1 MVRLSCRKITVLS
14 ISISFRPMAEM
25 NRTVQSI
32 KNARVSLFF
41 SVLVLVLGFFSRKI
55 LIDCLGAEVLGL
67 NTTATNLLGF
77 LNLAELGI
85 SAAIS
90 YTLYTPLFQKD
101 NETINEIV
109 AVQGWLY
116 RRIAYIVL
124 AGGAVLLCFFPW
136 IFAKMELPLWYAY
149 GSFGVLLLAAMLGYI
164 INYQQI
170 VLSADQ
176 QEYKINYN
184 VQGFRALKLL
194 MQIVGIGYFHQGY
207 IYWLVIELLMSVVT
221 CLSLKKTIHRSFPW
235 LHPDLSKGKM
245 LSRKHSVIIKKT
257 KQLFFHKFAA
267 YVLGQTSPLIIYAFL
282 SLTVVAIY
290 GNYMLLVVSVSMI
303 VTSIFN
309 GMNASIGNLIAE
321 GNKDKILSFFRE
333 YTVSRYW
340 LASVICFC
348 LFHLSHSFI
357 SFWVGKDYLLD
368 STSFVLLVIYAFIAM
383 TRTNDSFIVAYGLF
397 QDVYAPVVEAILN
410 LGLSVVLGY
419 YYGLAGIIGGV
430 IISLLFIAYGWKPY
444 FLYSRGFKLPFK
456 GYVLYISKIL
466 FMIIGSYS
474 ISQCFFMYVW
484 QGVLCENIVEWIIH
498 SLCVLSIHGIISL
511 CVFFFLDK
519 AFRSFIYRFFYLLNR
534 K

>member
-14 ISISFRPMAEM
+14 ISISFRLMAEM

-32 KNARVSLFF
+32 KNARISLFF
-41 SVLVLVLGFFSRKI
+41 SVFVLVLGFFSRKI
-55 LIDCLGAEVLGL
+55 LIDCLGVEVLGL

-101 NETINEIV
+101 YETINEIV

-124 AGGAVLLCFFPW
+124 AGGAVLMCFFPW

-194 MQIVGIGYFHQGY
+194 MQIIGIGYFKQGY
-207 IYWLVIELLMSVVT
+207 VYWLVVELVMSVVT
-221 CLSLKKTIHRSFPW
+221 CFFLNKTIRRSFPW
-235 LHPDLSKGKM
+235 LCPDLSTGKM
-245 LSRKHSVIIKKT
+245 LSQKHSEIIRKT
-257 KQLFFHKFAA
+257 KQLFFHRFAG

-282 SLTVVAIY
+282 SLTVGAIY
-290 GNYMLLVVSVSMI
+290 GNYMLLVVSISTI
-303 VTSIFN
+303 LTSVVN
-309 GMNASIGNLIAE
+309 GMNAGIGNLVAE
-321 GNKDKILSFFRE
+321 GDKKKILSFYRE

-340 LASVICFC
+340 IASVICFC
-348 LFHLSHSFI
+348 LFYLSNSFMSLWI
-357 SFWVGKDYLLD
+357 GKEYLLD
-368 STSFVLLVIYAFIAM
+368 STSFILLVIYAFVTM
-383 TRTNDSFIVAYGLF
+383 VRTNEAFISAYGLF
-397 QDVYAPVVEAILN
+397 QDIYAPVIEAALN
-410 LGLSVVLGY
+410 LGLSILLGY
-419 YYGLAGIIGGV
+419 YWGLPGILSGV
-430 IISLLFIAYGWKPY
+430 LISILVVICCWKPY
-444 FLYSRGFKLPFK
+444 FLYTQGFGISIWGYILLIVKILLLIAISWSVCHYILHYSMHILCGSFMEWVFVSIKVLILYSFVSAIVFYLSYMEFRLFICRLLLAFKLK
-456 GYVLYISKIL
+456 
-466 FMIIGSYS
+466 
-474 ISQCFFMYVW
+474 
-484 QGVLCENIVEWIIH
+484 
-498 SLCVLSIHGIISL
+498 
-511 CVFFFLDK
+511 
-519 AFRSFIYRFFYLLNR
+519 
-534 K
+534 

>member
-1 MVRLSCRKITVLS
+1 MS
-14 ISISFRPMAEM
+14 EM

-101 NETINEIV
+101 YETINEIV

-124 AGGAVLLCFFPW
+124 AGGAVLMCFFPW

-194 MQIVGIGYFHQGY
+194 MQIVGIGYFH
-207 IYWLVIELLMSVVT
+207 
-221 CLSLKKTIHRSFPW
+221 
-235 LHPDLSKGKM
+235 PDLSKGKM

-257 KQLFFHKFAA
+257 KQLFFHKFAT

-290 GNYMLLVVSVSMI
+290 GNYMLLVVSTSMI
-303 VTSIFN
+303 VTSMVN
-309 GMNASIGNLIAE
+309 GMNAGIGNLVAE
-321 GNKDKILSFFRE
+321 GNKEKILSFYRE

-340 LASVICFC
+340 IASIICFC
-348 LFHLSHSFI
+348 LFYLSHSFVSLWI
-357 SFWVGKDYLLD
+357 GEEYLLD
-368 STSFVLLVIYAFIAM
+368 STSFTLLVIYAFVTM
-383 TRTNDSFIVAYGLF
+383 TRTNDPFIAAYGLF
-397 QDVYAPVVEAILN
+397 QDIYAPAIEATLN
-410 LGLSVVLGY
+410 LGLSVLLGY
-419 YYGLAGIIGGV
+419 YYGLSGIITGV
-430 IISLLFIAYGWKPY
+430 LISLLLVICCWKPY
-444 FLYSRGFKLPFK
+444 FLYSCGFKRPVWSYLFLIGK
-456 GYVLYISKIL
+456 IMCLVIISWGVSCFLLEYMDLSCGNFMDWIYISLKIL
-466 FMIIGSYS
+466 FLYAL
-474 ISQCFFMYVW
+474 F
-484 QGVLCENIVEWIIH
+484 
-498 SLCVLSIHGIISL
+498 SLCI
-511 CVFFFLDK
+511 FQMFDRN
-519 AFRSFIYRFFYLLNR
+519 FRAVSKRIFQLI
-534 K
+534 KCK

>member
-1 MVRLSCRKITVLS
+1 MS
-14 ISISFRPMAEM
+14 EM

-41 SVLVLVLGFFSRKI
+41 SILVLILGFFSRKI

-90 YTLYTPLFQKD
+90 YTLYAPLFQKD
-101 NETINEIV
+101 YEIINEIV

-124 AGGAVLLCFFPW
+124 AGGAVLMCFFPW

-257 KQLFFHKFAA
+257 KQLFFHKFAT

-290 GNYMLLVVSVSMI
+290 GNYMLLVVSISMLI
-303 VTSIFN
+303 TNVFN
-309 GMNASIGNLIAE
+309 GMNAGIGNLIAE
-321 GNKDKILSFFRE
+321 GNLDKILSFFRE

-340 LASVICFC
+340 FASVVCFC
-348 LFHLSHSFI
+348 LFYLSHSFMSLWI
-357 SFWVGKDYLLD
+357 GDGYLLD
-368 STSFVLLVIYAFIAM
+368 STSFTLLVMYAFVSM
-383 TRTNDSFIVAYGLF
+383 TRTNDSFISAYGLF
-397 QDVYAPVVEAILN
+397 QDIYAPIIEASLN
-410 LGLSVVLGY
+410 LGLSILLGY
-419 YYGLAGIIGGV
+419 YYGLPGIISGV
-430 IISLLFIAYGWKPY
+430 LISLLLVVCCWKPY
-444 FLYSRGFKLPFK
+444 FLYSHGFKISVFGYLLLIGKIVCLIILSWCISRFFLKYIDLSCSTFIDWLFVSFK
-456 GYVLYISKIL
+456 TLLLYGL
-466 FMIIGSYS
+466 
-474 ISQCFFMYVW
+474 
-484 QGVLCENIVEWIIH
+484 
-498 SLCVLSIHGIISL
+498 ISL
-511 CVFFFLDK
+511 C
-519 AFRSFIYRFFYLLNR
+519 SFQLLSKDFKSFTQRIYQIIKR

>member
-14 ISISFRPMAEM
+14 ISISFRLMSEM

-101 NETINEIV
+101 YETINEIV

-124 AGGAVLLCFFPW
+124 AGGAVLMCFFPW

-221 CLSLKKTIHRSFPW
+221 CLFLKKTIHRSFPW

-257 KQLFFHKFAA
+257 KQLFFHKFAT

-290 GNYMLLVVSVSMI
+290 GNYMLLVVSTSMI
-303 VTSIFN
+303 VTSMVN
-309 GMNASIGNLIAE
+309 GMNAGIGNLVAE
-321 GNKDKILSFFRE
+321 GNKEKILSFYRE

-340 LASVICFC
+340 IASIICFC
-348 LFHLSHSFI
+348 LFYLSHSFVSLWI
-357 SFWVGKDYLLD
+357 GEEYLLD
-368 STSFVLLVIYAFIAM
+368 STSFTLLVIYAFVTM
-383 TRTNDSFIVAYGLF
+383 TRTNDPFIAAYGLF
-397 QDVYAPVVEAILN
+397 QDIYAPAIEATLN
-410 LGLSVVLGY
+410 LGLSVLLGY
-419 YYGLAGIIGGV
+419 YYGLSGIITGV
-430 IISLLFIAYGWKPY
+430 LISLLLVICCWKPY
-444 FLYSRGFKLPFK
+444 FLYSCGFKRPVWSYLFLIGK
-456 GYVLYISKIL
+456 IMCLVIISWGVSCFLLEYMDLSFGNFMDWIYISLKIL
-466 FMIIGSYS
+466 FLYALFS
-474 ISQCFFMYVW
+474 
-484 QGVLCENIVEWIIH
+484 LCIQKENIKHPKI
-498 SLCVLSIHGIISL
+498 
-511 CVFFFLDK
+511 
-519 AFRSFIYRFFYLLNR
+519 
-534 K
+534 

>member
-14 ISISFRPMAEM
+14 ISISFRLMSEM

-101 NETINEIV
+101 YETINEIV

-124 AGGAVLLCFFPW
+124 AGGAVLMCFFPW

-221 CLSLKKTIHRSFPW
+221 CLFLKKTIHRSFPW

-245 LSRKHSVIIKKT
+245 LSRKHSVIIKN
-257 KQLFFHKFAA
+257 
-267 YVLGQTSPLIIYAFL
+267 QTI
-282 SLTVVAIY
+282 
-290 GNYMLLVVSVSMI
+290 
-303 VTSIFN
+303 
-309 GMNASIGNLIAE
+309 
-321 GNKDKILSFFRE
+321 
-333 YTVSRYW
+333 
-340 LASVICFC
+340 
-348 LFHLSHSFI
+348 
-357 SFWVGKDYLLD
+357 
-368 STSFVLLVIYAFIAM
+368 
-383 TRTNDSFIVAYGLF
+383 
-397 QDVYAPVVEAILN
+397 
-410 LGLSVVLGY
+410 
-419 YYGLAGIIGGV
+419 
-430 IISLLFIAYGWKPY
+430 
-444 FLYSRGFKLPFK
+444 
-456 GYVLYISKIL
+456 
-466 FMIIGSYS
+466 
-474 ISQCFFMYVW
+474 
-484 QGVLCENIVEWIIH
+484 
-498 SLCVLSIHGIISL
+498 VLS
-511 CVFFFLDK
+511 
-519 AFRSFIYRFFYLLNR
+519 
-534 K
+534 

>member
-1 MVRLSCRKITVLS
+1 MS
-14 ISISFRPMAEM
+14 EM

-101 NETINEIV
+101 YETINEIV

-124 AGGAVLLCFFPW
+124 AGGAVLMCFFPW

-221 CLSLKKTIHRSFPW
+221 CLFLKKTIHRSFPW

-257 KQLFFHKFAA
+257 KQLFFHKFAT

-290 GNYMLLVVSVSMI
+290 GNYMLLVVSIYMV

-309 GMNASIGNLIAE
+309 GMNASIGNLVAE
-321 GNKDKILSFFRE
+321 GNKEKILSFYKM

-348 LFHLSHSFI
+348 MYYLSNSFI
-357 SFWVGKDYLLD
+357 SLWVGEGYLLD
-368 STSFVLLVIYAFIAM
+368 STSFLLLVVYTFICITRINDPFIA
-383 TRTNDSFIVAYGLF
+383 AYGLF
-397 QDVYAPVVEAILN
+397 QDVFAPIIEAVLN
-410 LGLSVVLGY
+410 LGLSVLLGY
-419 YYGLAGIIGGV
+419 YYGLPGIITGV
-430 IISLLFIAYGWKPY
+430 LISLLLVICCWKPY
-444 FLYSRGFKLPFK
+444 FLYSCGFKIPIWSYLLLVGK
-456 GYVLYISKIL
+456 IMCLVIISW
-466 FMIIGSYS
+466 G
-474 ISQCFFMYVW
+474 ISCFFLKYMDLSYGNIMDWIFLAMKVLFFY
-484 QGVLCENIVEWIIH
+484 GVF
-498 SLCVLSIHGIISL
+498 SL
-511 CVFFFLDK
+511 CVFQVFDRN
-519 AFRSFIYRFFYLLNR
+519 FRTLGKRIFELIKR